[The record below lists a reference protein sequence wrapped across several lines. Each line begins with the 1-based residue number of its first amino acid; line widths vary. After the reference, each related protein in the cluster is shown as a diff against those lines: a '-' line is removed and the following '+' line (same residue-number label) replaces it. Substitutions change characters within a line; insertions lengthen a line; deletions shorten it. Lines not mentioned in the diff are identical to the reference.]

1 MPVSI
6 ALNKQCMICFA
17 ALNDGKILTP
27 QEVGGNSNRDS
38 PCVVGT
44 HHLGWDHV
52 MPGHL
57 PRLRA
62 VVTGED
68 LIIVAARD
76 RADDNTLVDPLLGK
90 LL

>member
-1 MPVSI
+1 MPI
-6 ALNKQCMICFA
+6 IFAQQRTICLA
-17 ALNDGKILTP
+17 ALNDGKVLTP

-57 PRLRA
+57 PSPRA
-62 VVTGED
+62 VMTGKD
-68 LIIVAARD
+68 FIIVAVWD

>member
-1 MPVSI
+1 MPIIFV
-6 ALNKQCMICFA
+6 QQRTICLA
-17 ALNDGKILTP
+17 TLNDGKVLTP

-52 MPGHL
+52 MSGHL
-57 PRLRA
+57 PGSRA
-62 VVTGED
+62 VMTGKN
-68 LIIVAARD
+68 LILVAGWD

>member
-1 MPVSI
+1 MPI
-6 ALNKQCMICFA
+6 IFAQQRTICLA
-17 ALNDGKILTP
+17 ALNDGKVLTP

-38 PCVVGT
+38 SRVVGT

-57 PRLRA
+57 PSPRA
-62 VVTGED
+62 VMTGKD
-68 LIIVAARD
+68 LIIVAVWD
-76 RADDNTLVDPLLGK
+76 RADDNTLVDSLLGK

>member
-1 MPVSI
+1 
-6 ALNKQCMICFA
+6 MICLA
-17 ALNDGKILTP
+17 ALNDGKVLTP

-44 HHLGWDHV
+44 HHLGRDHV
-52 MPGHL
+52 MPGYL
-57 PRLRA
+57 PSPRA
-62 VVTGED
+62 VMTGKD